1 MAVVTVENSFQG
13 AHAEAAC
20 VCVCVC
26 VCVGWS
32 KERTPWPLALC
43 KGCVLKTWLMCNF
56 GELGQIPNA
65 EFSREK
71 VCAGVC

>member
-1 MAVVTVENSFQG
+1 MVVVTVENSFQG
-13 AHAEAAC
+13 AHAEAT
-20 VCVCVC
+20 CVCVC

-32 KERTPWPLALC
+32 EERTLWPLALC
-43 KGCVLKTWLMCNF
+43 KSCVLKIWQMCNS

-71 VCAGVC
+71 LCVYVC